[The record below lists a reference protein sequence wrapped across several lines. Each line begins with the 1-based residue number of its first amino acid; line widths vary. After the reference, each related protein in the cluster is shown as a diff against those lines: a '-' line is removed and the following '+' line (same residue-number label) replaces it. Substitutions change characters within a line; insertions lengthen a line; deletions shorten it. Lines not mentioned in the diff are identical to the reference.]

1 MMRKKFDVQ
10 GMSCAA
16 CQAHVSKAVS
26 SLNGV
31 KECNVNLLSNSMEVE
46 WDENITNSKTIEKA
60 VKDAGYSASVHENK
74 NKQKTKDYK
83 LIKLIIAFVLMLILM
98 YVSMGHMWGW
108 PIPTFMD
115 ASKTEMK
122 GAIWF
127 CLSQL
132 VITIIVILLY
142 IKEYF
147 VDGFKKILKLHPNM
161 NSLICVGALAALI
174 YGIVTTI
181 EVGIATIN
189 LNKAVDAQE
198 IESLKNAIESL
209 HMNLYY
215 ESATMIVTLV
225 SLGKYLESLSKKK
238 TTKAI
243 EGLMELAPQ
252 EATILKDG
260 NEVVVPIAS
269 VALGDIVVCKKGD
282 RVPVDGKIIEGS
294 ASFDESSITGES
306 MPVFKGISDDVIS
319 STIITNGYIK
329 ISAEKVG
336 NDTSINTIIHLVEEA
351 SNSKAPISQLVDKIS
366 LFFVPTIFCISLI
379 TLVVWLIVSKSF
391 STAFNNAITV
401 LVIACPCALGLA
413 TPVAIMVGSGKGAQ
427 NGLLIKNAEILEKA
441 HDIKTVVFDK
451 TGTITEG
458 KPVVTD
464 YIVFGKDIL
473 SEVASIESKSE
484 HPLSNA
490 IAEFSKDKADIKEVT
505 SFESIEGMGLK
516 GTVNG
521 EVIAIGNEKVI
532 IGCENSTKISD
543 ISAKLSSEGKTVL
556 YAVSNKSVQCLIA
569 VKDVVKDSSKFAIS
583 RLSSL
588 GIETVMLTG
597 DNEKTANVIAKEVG
611 IAKVIAGVLPADK
624 ANVIN
629 GLKSSKGEVAM
640 VGDGVNDAIALTSAD
655 VGIAIGAGS
664 DIALESSDIV
674 LMHDDLVDVA
684 NAISLSRATMRT
696 IKTGLFWA
704 FFYNCICVLIATGA
718 FSALGLTINPMIG
731 SAAMSVSS
739 LFVVCNALLLNLW
752 KPIKYMSTK
761 KKEEVPMDKTLTFK
775 VGGMMC
781 QHCVAHVTK
790 AIQEVTGVKDV
801 NVSLNG
807 NSATVTGTFNPDDVI
822 KAVKDADYE
831 CSL

>member
-1 MMRKKFDVQ
+1 MRKKFDVQ

-16 CQAHVSKAVS
+16 CQAHVNKAVS
-26 SLNGV
+26 SLKGV

-46 WDENITNSKTIEKA
+46 WDEKLTNPKTIEKA
-60 VKDAGYSASVHENK
+60 VKDAGYTACVHEQNT
-74 NKQKTKDYK
+74 KQKTKDYK

-115 ASKTEMK
+115 ASKTEMR

-127 CLSQL
+127 CLFQL
-132 VITIIVILLY
+132 IITVIVLLLY

-147 VDGFKKILKLHPNM
+147 IDGFKKLFKLHPNM

-181 EVGIATIN
+181 QVGIATID
-189 LNKAVDAQE
+189 LNKAVDTQE
-198 IESLKNAIESL
+198 IESLKNTIETL

-252 EATILKDG
+252 EATLLRDG
-260 NEVVVPIAS
+260 NEIVVPIES
-269 VALGDIVVCKKGD
+269 VVVGDTIICKKGD

-306 MPVFKGISDDVIS
+306 MPVSKSINDDAIS

-366 LFFVPTIFCISLI
+366 LFFVPLIFCISLV
-379 TLVVWLIVSKSF
+379 TLIVWLIISKTF
-391 STAFNNAITV
+391 STAFNYAITV

-441 HDIKTVVFDK
+441 HNIKTVVFDK

-464 YIVFGKDIL
+464 YIVIGTDML

-490 IAEFSKDKADIKEVT
+490 IIEFSKGKVTFKDVT

-516 GTVNG
+516 GTVND
-521 EVIAIGNEKVI
+521 VIITIGNEKALV
-532 IGCENSTKISD
+532 GCENSAKISD
-543 ISAKLSSEGKTVL
+543 ISTKLSLEGKTVL
-556 YAVSNKSVQCLIA
+556 YVVSNKMVQCVIA
-569 VKDVVKDSSKFAIS
+569 VKDVVKESSKFAIS

-597 DNEKTANVIAKEVG
+597 DNEKTASVIAKEVG
-611 IAKVIAGVLPADK
+611 ISKVIAGVLPADK
-624 ANVIN
+624 AAVIN

-674 LMHDDLVDVA
+674 LMHSDLADVA

-696 IKTGLFWA
+696 IKVGLFWA
-704 FFYNCICVLIATGA
+704 FFYNCICVLIATGI
-718 FSALGLTINPMIG
+718 FSSLGLTINPMIG

-739 LFVVCNALLLNLW
+739 VFVVCNALLLNLW
-752 KPIKYMSTK
+752 KPVKYMSMK
-761 KKEEVPMDKTLTFK
+761 KEEEVPMDKTLTFK

-790 AIQEVTGVKDV
+790 AIQGVAGVKDV
-801 NVSLNG
+801 KVSLND
-807 NSATVTGTFNPDDVI
+807 NCATVTGTFNPDDVI
-822 KAVKDADYE
+822 KAVKAADYE